1 MQPYEVRGPAAG
13 AVLRGGARP
22 QQRGRRRESR
32 SSRPRRRCPRRRPR
46 RRCARRSTGTTPRTG
61 TGGSSSG
68 SSSPRSSSG
77 SVAEVLLDADAHGDP
92 AAPRLLDAHLHA
104 HGARQ
109 AQHGVDQVVAVRKGA
124 VHHALHRARVRS
136 EHLAVS
142 GTSDLF
148 VVKSKI

>member
-1 MQPYEVRGPAAG
+1 VQPYEVRGPAAG

-77 SVAEVLLDADAHGDP
+77 SVAEVLLDADAHGD
-92 AAPRLLDAHLHA
+92 
-104 HGARQ
+104 
-109 AQHGVDQVVAVRKGA
+109 DQVVAVRKGA